1 MTTAAAATA
10 AMFTRSLRSD
20 ARRLRPH
27 LFRMLFAGLILG
39 SLVVA
44 HIQSLSLGAPGLFFF
59 SNILWLNLALIVLA
73 AISFL
78 STAITEEKEEGTLG
92 LLMLAGVSPLAMLL
106 GKSST
111 RQFSTGL
118 LLVVQFPFALMAIV
132 LGGVTL
138 TQIAAG
144 YMALAAFLALVGNIG
159 LLSSVICRRSGNAGG
174 LTLLVLIVV
183 LGGGFVL
190 RPLIA
195 LVAVTQIRLFGVPE
209 HVPNLWM
216 DSWNTS
222 PVWLE
227 ELPDT
232 LAWVSVLGDWVDEY
246 DRLSIT
252 TRLGAIGGG
261 GFSGAVF
268 SSGVVW
274 DLSIAVILFGIAWV
288 IFVPA
293 TRNSLVGVPPRGPV
307 AIGSGLRTGWR
318 RWVLRPR
325 WLSAD
330 RTWRLSVSW
339 KEFHFTTGGVAW
351 LLIKTLV
358 YGVFIAASGWLLF
371 DPIGGLPWRKWSRVV
386 LSVLL
391 VAIAIEGGVF
401 ASRVFHDERKFGTLS
416 VTLGFPVPAWRIV
429 LEKLGGCALGL
440 LPAVGWLSIAIGVGL
455 DELAFR
461 DLLADYRTWIVV
473 LLYLVLLHLV
483 LLLSLHVRWGALP
496 LALALM
502 VMVAGCGYPLMW
514 LPSVALGA
522 VTGSDEA
529 MVMPVI
535 YACSVAVAVLMALI
549 VVRLKAVAGE

>member
-1 MTTAAAATA
+1 M
-10 AMFTRSLRSD
+10 
-20 ARRLRPH
+20 
-27 LFRMLFAGLILG
+27 
-39 SLVVA
+39 
-44 HIQSLSLGAPGLFFF
+44 
-59 SNILWLNLALIVLA
+59 LA

-92 LLMLAGVSPLAMLL
+92 LLLLAGVSPLAMLL
-106 GKSST
+106 GKSTT

-144 YMALAAFLALVGNIG
+144 YMALAAFLVLVGNIG
-159 LLSSVICRRSGNAGG
+159 LLSSVICCRSGNAGG

-183 LGGGFVL
+183 LGGGLVL

-195 LVAVTQIRLFGVPE
+195 LVAVAQIRLFGVSE
-209 HVPNLWM
+209 HVPNL
-216 DSWNTS
+216 D
-222 PVWLE
+222 
-227 ELPDT
+227 ELSDT
-232 LAWVSVLGDWVDEY
+232 LAWVSVLGDWVDQY
-246 DRLSIT
+246 DRLSIM
-252 TRLGAIGGG
+252 TRLRAIGGG

-268 SSGVVW
+268 SSAVVW
-274 DLSIAVILFGIAWV
+274 DLSMAVILFGIAWL

-293 TRNSLVGVPPRGPV
+293 TRNSLAGVPPRGPV

-325 WLSAD
+325 WFSAD

-351 LLIKTLV
+351 LLIKTV
-358 YGVFIAASGWLLF
+358 GYGVFIAASGWLLF
-371 DPIGGLPWRKWSRVV
+371 DPIGGIPWREWSRVV

-416 VTLGFPVPAWRIV
+416 VTLGFPIPAWRIV

-473 LLYLVLLHLV
+473 LIYLVLLHLV

-502 VMVAGCGYPLMW
+502 VMVVGCGYPLMW

-549 VVRLKAVAGE
+549 VARLKAVAGE